1 MLLNPAILW
10 GILISECK
18 RHSECGVANEA
29 ENGSLDAATT
39 DLAFQEQQ
47 ETAQPNETVKRPF
60 AGPAI
65 LWGILSS
72 EVPPQA
78 MNDGSVN
85 FPESEVLDMD
95 AIVNIW
101 LAAGYDCQLPLVE
114 TAASPAV
121 TDAMLIDGGE
131 SRQPYRSPDPI
142 GPYIIKESPGKGQG
156 VFAARHVVKGE
167 RVLVDKPFFVVTKPY
182 NARTVL
188 EEFQRMPFARRQQYM
203 QLHCPNRSDNTNM
216 IDVMCIF
223 EANCFNIGSAAA
235 MFLTATR
242 FNHSCLPNI
251 YYSWSEKRDE
261 IVLHSMTDI
270 PKGEEMTIC
279 YGRAFCTRDQ
289 RQSELRIYNFYCGC
303 PACQTETA
311 SGKASES
318 RRLVMKALNDQIIM
332 FQSMLNEALLVY
344 GLQDPLT
351 PVLQLIDLIKEE
363 GLHGELMTPY
373 RDAADYLRGRGNF
386 EEALTFA
393 HLELEEEV
401 VCLGDDSDVVCKTIE
416 YIEELEQ
423 ELEKA
428 KGAKMQ
434 EYEDTEE
441 LEPGALDDRDND
453 PTDSDAEI
461 QSPEQT
467 RGATAPEA
475 EAEAGPA
482 EEEKPKAS
490 DSDKQPLS
498 KRSDPEPN
506 TSHTTATVGL
516 RKKPPAKEPDEI
528 KPRRRFPRGL
538 HRLAVLESASRAQEM
553 NDDGPRHQTHD

>member
-10 GILISECK
+10 GILISECS
-18 RHSECGVANEA
+18 RDSECGEANEA

-39 DLAFQEQQ
+39 GLAFQE
-47 ETAQPNETVKRPF
+47 EPVIAQPNETAENSF
-60 AGPAI
+60 AGPAM
-65 LWGILSS
+65 LWGILLS
-72 EVPPQA
+72 EGSPRA
-78 MNDGSVN
+78 MNTGSSN
-85 FPESEVLDMD
+85 LPEPEVLDMD

-101 LAAGYDCQLPLVE
+101 LAAGYDCQLPLEE
-114 TAASPAV
+114 TAASPTV
-121 TDAMLIDGGE
+121 TDDDGEAM
-131 SRQPYRSPDPI
+131 QPYQSPVPI
-142 GPYIIKESPGKGQG
+142 CPYLIKESPGKGQG

-270 PKGEEMTIC
+270 PEGEEMTIC

-351 PVLQLIDLIKEE
+351 PVLQLIGLIKGE

-423 ELEKA
+423 QLEKA
-428 KGAKMQ
+428 KGAEMQ
-434 EYEDTEE
+434 EYEETEE
-441 LEPGALDDRDND
+441 LEPDVLDDRDNE

-467 RGATAPEA
+467 HGATAPEA
-475 EAEAGPA
+475 EAEAEPA
-482 EEEKPKAS
+482 EEAKPQES
-490 DSDKQPLS
+490 DSDKQALS

-506 TSHTTATVGL
+506 ASHIAATVELG
-516 RKKPPAKEPDEI
+516 KKPPAKGPDEI
-528 KPRRRFPRGL
+528 TPRRRFPRGL
-538 HRLAVLESASRAQEM
+538 HRLAVLQSASRAQEM
-553 NDDGPRHQTHD
+553 NDPGLRHQTHD

>member
-1 MLLNPAILW
+1 MEGQMLLNPAILW

-18 RHSECGVANEA
+18 GDSECGEANEA

-39 DLAFQEQQ
+39 GLAFQE
-47 ETAQPNETVKRPF
+47 EPEIAQPNETAERPF

-72 EVPPQA
+72 EVSPQA

-101 LAAGYDCQLPLVE
+101 LAAGYDCQLPLEE

-121 TDAMLIDGGE
+121 TDAMLMDGGE
-131 SRQPYRSPDPI
+131 SMQPYQSPVPI
-142 GPYIIKESPGKGQG
+142 CPYLIKESPGKGQG

-188 EEFQRMPFARRQQYM
+188 EEFERMPFARRQQYM

-344 GLQDPLT
+344 GLQDPLM
-351 PVLQLIDLIKEE
+351 PVLQLIELIKEE
-363 GLHGELMTPY
+363 KLHGELMTPY

-401 VCLGDDSDVVCKTIE
+401 VCLGNDSDVVYKTIE
-416 YIEELEQ
+416 YIEGLEQ
-423 ELEKA
+423 VFEKA
-428 KGAKMQ
+428 KGAEMQ
-434 EYEDTEE
+434 ECEETEE

-467 RGATAPEA
+467 HGATAPE
-475 EAEAGPA
+475 EQ
-482 EEEKPKAS
+482 
-490 DSDKQPLS
+490 KQKQKQNPLQKQKSPENPTPTS
-498 KRSDPEPN
+498 KRSQSGRIPKPN
-506 TSHTTATVGL
+506 TSHTAATVELGKNPEGT
-516 RKKPPAKEPDEI
+516 RRTNAKTPVST
-528 KPRRRFPRGL
+528 R
-538 HRLAVLESASRAQEM
+538 AASTH
-553 NDDGPRHQTHD
+553 GPRVSVSSARNE

>member
-1 MLLNPAILW
+1 MLLNPAMLW
-10 GILISECK
+10 GILISECE
-18 RHSECGVANEA
+18 RGSECGEANEA
-29 ENGSLDAATT
+29 KNGSLDAATT
-39 DLAFQEQQ
+39 GLAYQEQQ
-47 ETAQPNETVKRPF
+47 ETAQPNETAERPF
-60 AGPAI
+60 AEPAI

-72 EVPPQA
+72 AVSPQA

-85 FPESEVLDMD
+85 FTESEVLDMD

-101 LAAGYDCQLPLVE
+101 LAAGYDCQLPLEE
-114 TAASPAV
+114 TAAGSAV

-131 SRQPYRSPDPI
+131 SMQPYQSPDPI

-156 VFAARHVVKGE
+156 IFAARHVVKGE

-270 PKGEEMTIC
+270 PEGEEMTIC

-351 PVLQLIDLIKEE
+351 PVLQLIGLIKEE

-373 RDAADYLRGRGNF
+373 RDAADYLRDRGDY

-401 VCLGDDSDVVCKTIE
+401 VCLGDDSDVVYRTIE

-428 KGAKMQ
+428 KGAEMQ

-441 LEPGALDDRDND
+441 LEPDALDDRDNE
-453 PTDSDAEI
+453 PADSDAEI

-467 RGATAPEA
+467 HGAKAPEA
-475 EAEAGPA
+475 EAEAEPA
-482 EEEKPKAS
+482 EEAKPQEF
-490 DSDKQPLS
+490 DSDKQALS

-506 TSHTTATVGL
+506 ASHIAATVELGEET
-516 RKKPPAKEPDEI
+516 RRTN
-528 KPRRRFPRGL
+528 PRRRFPRGL
-538 HRLAVLESASRAQEM
+538 HRLTVLESASRAQEM
-553 NDDGPRHQTHD
+553 NDPGPRHQTHD